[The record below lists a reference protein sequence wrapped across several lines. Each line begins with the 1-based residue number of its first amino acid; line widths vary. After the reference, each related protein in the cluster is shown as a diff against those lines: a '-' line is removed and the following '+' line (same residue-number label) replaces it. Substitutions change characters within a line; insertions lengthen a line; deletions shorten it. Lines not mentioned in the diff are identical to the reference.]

1 MSRRAISAGNAG
13 DNWTVQ
19 WPAKD
24 VMAEVKALQYWEKQS
39 EQWPDRRRF
48 LASRRPHSLA
58 PWKWP
63 GNPAMWPGTSITRAS
78 AMQLQFHIL
87 DVFTD
92 TRFTGNP
99 LAVVLDADGLEGARM
114 QTIAREFN
122 LSETVF
128 VLKPQ
133 QAAHTARVRIFT
145 PAAEMPFAGHPTVGI
160 AALLAQLKAPAAQG
174 QGDALVVLEEVIGI
188 VRVGVRLRPG
198 AAPYA
203 EFDAPKLPE
212 DGGAAPPADELAAAL
227 GLIPAEIGFE
237 NHRPTKFSAGN
248 SFVFVPVVSLE
259 AMGKAQVAPQH
270 WATVM
275 RRQGHTGAFLY
286 CRQTVHKTAAFH
298 ARMFAPDMGV
308 PEDPATGSAAAAFAG
323 VVHRF
328 DPLPDGVHKRAIEQ
342 GYEMGRAS
350 LIELSL
356 QVEGA
361 KLAAVRIGGHAVR
374 VAEGRIEV

>member
-1 MSRRAISAGNAG
+1 M
-13 DNWTVQ
+13 
-19 WPAKD
+19 
-24 VMAEVKALQYWEKQS
+24 
-39 EQWPDRRRF
+39 
-48 LASRRPHSLA
+48 
-58 PWKWP
+58 
-63 GNPAMWPGTSITRAS
+63 
-78 AMQLQFHIL
+78 
-87 DVFTD
+87 
-92 TRFTGNP
+92 
-99 LAVVLDADGLEGARM
+99 
-114 QTIAREFN
+114 
-122 LSETVF
+122 
-128 VLKPQ
+128 
-133 QAAHTARVRIFT
+133 
-145 PAAEMPFAGHPTVGI
+145 
-160 AALLAQLKAPAAQG
+160 
-174 QGDALVVLEEVIGI
+174 VLEEVIGI

-248 SFVFVPVVSLE
+248 SFVFVPVASLE

-356 QVEGA
+356 QVEGG